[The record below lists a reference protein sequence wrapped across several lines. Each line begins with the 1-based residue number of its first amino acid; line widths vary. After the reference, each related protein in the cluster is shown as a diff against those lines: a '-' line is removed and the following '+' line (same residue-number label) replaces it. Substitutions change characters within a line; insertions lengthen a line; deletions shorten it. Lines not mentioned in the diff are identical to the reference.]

1 MLINIILNCY
11 LIVLPMGPQCPE
23 TGNQWG
29 CGHPA
34 WPYIWPCHSK
44 MAALLLFVHPLL
56 HRGHAPTYT
65 LHTSKFS
72 AQLSQAP
79 ASDCSYRR
87 RGEGLPSLLVSLAT
101 NKPTWHQSPYDW
113 QPPLSLWEWRRHCG
127 VSLQDHASDIEVPPS
142 AKLLMSLLLTPGFFL
157 SLESRQVQALQ
168 TGRVQPNHRRWA
180 WSPSSQ
186 SSMHI
191 PRSINSRRC
200 FYPERKN
207 TSDSRTISPRTKHG
221 KERRGITGNKPT
233 CETVSL
239 LLDTKSIQC
248 MSYS

>member
-142 AKLLMSLLLTPGFFL
+142 AKLLMSLLLTPGFWSRAKTSLAGLRGTAQHPSTLVILCSSLVL
-157 SLESRQVQALQ
+157 SLSVLFP
-168 TGRVQPNHRRWA
+168 QPPILGLILCLFTFTEG
-180 WSPSSQ
+180 SFLFPPS
-186 SSMHI
+186 
-191 PRSINSRRC
+191 
-200 FYPERKN
+200 K
-207 TSDSRTISPRTKHG
+207 
-221 KERRGITGNKPT
+221 
-233 CETVSL
+233 
-239 LLDTKSIQC
+239 
-248 MSYS
+248 